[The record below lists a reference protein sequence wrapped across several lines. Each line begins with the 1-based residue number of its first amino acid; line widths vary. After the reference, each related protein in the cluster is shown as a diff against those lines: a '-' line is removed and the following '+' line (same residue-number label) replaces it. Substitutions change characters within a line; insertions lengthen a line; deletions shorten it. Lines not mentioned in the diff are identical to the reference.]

1 MKRLHPEKMQS
12 YCLPE
17 PKDICMSKLEGGH
30 VSLDNCT
37 AATAASDNIAAYIK
51 LKTEKVFQK
60 VNESRV
66 KAGLEALPNKIFNV
80 YFSRC
85 HNHLRCTCV
94 DNTRK
99 EINSYME
106 ETFQNEL
113 EEIKSE
119 FPNDMFTLD
128 INNLIRLCEKFYG

>member
-1 MKRLHPEKMQS
+1 
-12 YCLPE
+12 
-17 PKDICMSKLEGGH
+17 MSKLEGGH
-30 VSLDNCT
+30 VSSDNCT
-37 AATAASDNIAAYIK
+37 PATAASDNITDYIK
-51 LKTEKVFQK
+51 FKAEAVFQK
-60 VNESRV
+60 VNEGQV
-66 KAGLEALPNKIFNV
+66 KTGLEALPSKIFNV

-85 HNHLRCTCV
+85 HNHLRCTWV
-94 DNTRK
+94 DNKRK
-99 EINSYME
+99 KTNSYME